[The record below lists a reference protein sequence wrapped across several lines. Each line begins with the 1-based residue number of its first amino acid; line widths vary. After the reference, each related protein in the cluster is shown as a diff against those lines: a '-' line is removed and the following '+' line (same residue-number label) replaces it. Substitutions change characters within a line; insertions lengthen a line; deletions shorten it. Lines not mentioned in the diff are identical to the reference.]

1 MQSDNYKCS
10 SHYDELMAKI
20 ENEYQRLPDGLAR
33 QQDKR
38 EMTAH
43 CRNKNLPGINACVN
57 KACNGISSIPY
68 KDRMAACAQV
78 SILQRHVEDC
88 MRDILSDIFVT
99 LSRILIRARPDPVL
113 IDEVAIIQAKIEQM
127 DTKETK
133 RRLEQLKTAIAAKEQ
148 GTCDD
153 MHVYTDVKYCLAAVT
168 RITG

>member
-1 MQSDNYKCS
+1 MQSNDYKYS
-10 SHYDELMAKI
+10 SHYDELMVKI
-20 ENEYQRLPDGLAR
+20 ENEYQRLPDGLAG
-33 QQDKR
+33 QQAKR
-38 EMTAH
+38 TMAAH

-57 KACNGISSIPY
+57 KACNNISAIPY
-68 KDRMAACAQV
+68 TDKMAACAQI

-88 MRDILSDIFVT
+88 MRDILSDVFVT
-99 LSRILIRARPDPVL
+99 LNRILIRARPDPVL

-133 RRLEQLKTAIAAKEQ
+133 RRLEQLKTAIASKKQ

-153 MHVYTDVKYCLAAVT
+153 MHVYTDVKYCIAAVT